1 MGELVGID
9 PEGARKLVDAMKKAR
24 EGLNGDLGEPLK
36 YGLRV
41 AQSDGTAEAHASPK
55 RYGDYAALLD
65 KWIKDLD
72 RRIAI
77 ITNMPKADLGQ
88 DGNKVTATLPTPE
101 EAAGNGKNAADALNK
116 AWDEYQKSMGLS
128 DYPQKRQA
136 FLDAL
141 KKYGAQVHDPEF
153 ATAFLKQFG
162 AEKLQTLIQTFMDT
176 GRPDNRYLV
185 HGNYEFWKE
194 TLGPLA
200 TMVGVSD
207 KAGMLPD
214 DFRKKLLETDV
225 GTLSVFLRMAPQSE
239 RMARDVFKIAW
250 DRRHTPDG
258 KLAMTQ
264 IPEILSHHPKFG
276 QEILANDEHRKWLL
290 DSSNWTTYKDYGTS
304 LGPLFRTTLAPGAGD
319 PALQQKIW
327 PEIIR
332 KANDEGF
339 RGLINKSP
347 DVARALAENFRPYL
361 TWAADKQG
369 RDFAKDLNLP
379 FKPLPNGTPTLDNGL
394 SLDDIKNFMGMVNTD
409 DQARNILL
417 AEARKLLE
425 NGQGMRMITPEV
437 IKNGALEDIHL
448 QAALAKDQGLLAL
461 MLAGVQRAGIDGDN
475 RRAQTADALK
485 GLTVGFLTMPA
496 KAAGPVVDVGTS
508 GVTTPAFKWLTDKYF
523 DAVGDKEYDP
533 EEFYNDFKKAYREQ
547 TLQYLRDQASLL
559 PPADRPSEDELQGMA
574 NQLDAHFR
582 AQGGEA
588 MLKEFWKEAKK

>member
-1 MGELVGID
+1 MGEFVGID
-9 PEGARKLVDAMKKAR
+9 PDGARKLLDAMKKAR
-24 EGLNGDLGEPLK
+24 EGLNGELGEPLK

-77 ITNMPKADLGQ
+77 ITNMPKADLGR

-101 EAAGNGKNAADALNK
+101 EAAGNGKNAADALTK

-128 DYPQKRQA
+128 DYAQKRQA

-141 KKYGAQVHDPEF
+141 KKYGAQAHDPEF

-162 AEKLQTLIQTFMDT
+162 ADKLNTLLQTFMDT

-185 HGNYEFWKE
+185 DGNYQFWKE
-194 TLGPLA
+194 TLAPLA
-200 TMVGVSD
+200 TMIGVSD

-214 DFRKKLLETDV
+214 DFRKELLKTDI

-250 DRRHTPDG
+250 DHRHTPDG

-264 IPEILSHHPKFG
+264 IPEIISNHPKFG
-276 QEILANDEHRKWLL
+276 QEILVNDEYRNWLL
-290 DSSNWTTYKDYGTS
+290 NGSNWTTYGDYGKS

-332 KANDEGF
+332 KSNDESF
-339 RGLINKSP
+339 RGLINRSP
-347 DVARALAENFRPYL
+347 DVAQALAENFRPYL
-361 TWAADKQG
+361 LWAADKQAREFG
-369 RDFAKDLNLP
+369 KDMNLP
-379 FKPLPNGTPTLDNGL
+379 FKPLPNGTATLDNGL

-409 DQARNILL
+409 DKARNILL
-417 AEARKLLE
+417 AEAKKLMDG
-425 NGQGMRMITPEV
+425 GQGMRLITPEV
-437 IKNGALEDIHL
+437 VKKGELENLDL
-448 QAALAKDQGLLAL
+448 QAALAQDQALLAL
-461 MLAGVQRAGIDGDN
+461 MLAGVQRASIDGDN

-485 GLTVGFLTMPA
+485 GLVVGYLTMPA
-496 KAAGPVVDVGTS
+496 GPAGPVVDVGTS
-508 GVTTPAFKWLTDKYF
+508 GMTTPAFKWLTDKYF

-547 TLQYLRDQASLL
+547 TLEYLRYQSNQL
-559 PPADRPSEDELQGMA
+559 PVGERPSEDKLQAMA
-574 NQLDAHFR
+574 NQLYDHFR

-588 MLKEFWKEAKK
+588 MLKEFWKESKK